1 MDRKEIRLEMK
12 MTYKQLVSHLKEKYG
27 AAQYNYFVNEKC
39 KSKNKKV
46 TRTSEGLLCHHIDES
61 DIECLS
67 DSGHAALYSFEHQKA
82 EHLVYCNYIEHLLLH
97 LQIGVDLYWAS
108 EKKLIDPRNLFRFIT
123 PGVQSICA
131 DINDL
136 YKNYGS
142 PLVWKN
148 RCFEE
153 IKDNFEDYAFIL
165 LSFMKY
171 FDKNYEG
178 YRDWFYLSK
187 KIKVKELGEG
197 TVVNIT
203 GQGIYS
209 NIFVEFPSG
218 IKVLKRVGNYDDY
231 IDTIRNQLCG
241 LWDGSIFESL
251 YELLWFSY
259 SK

>member
-1 MDRKEIRLEMK
+1 ME
-12 MTYKQLVSHLKEKYG
+12 
-27 AAQYNYFVNEKC
+27 
-39 KSKNKKV
+39 
-46 TRTSEGLLCHHIDES
+46 
-61 DIECLS
+61 
-67 DSGHAALYSFEHQKA
+67 
-82 EHLVYCNYIEHLLLH
+82 
-97 LQIGVDLYWAS
+97 
-108 EKKLIDPRNLFRFIT
+108 
-123 PGVQSICA
+123 
-131 DINDL
+131 
-136 YKNYGS
+136 
-142 PLVWKN
+142 N

-171 FDKNYEG
+171 LDKNYEG

-231 IDTIRNQLCG
+231 MDKIRNQLCG
-241 LWDGSIFESL
+241 LWDGSIFKSL